1 VSQNKFASPPEIGDL
16 PSSEEETLA
25 FWQEQQI
32 FKASLAKEAPLG
44 SFVFFEGPPTANNVP
59 HVGHALTR
67 TIKDLFPRFRTMQ
80 GYRVE
85 RKAGWDTHG
94 LPVEISIEKELGF
107 TDKNSIEEYGVE
119 PFNQKCYESVR
130 RYEREWVKAS
140 ERLGFWLDYDNAY
153 FTFTNTYVESVWWIL
168 RQMFDA
174 DMLYEGHKVLPYC
187 PLCGT
192 THSSHEVAQAYQDV

>member
-1 VSQNKFASPPEIGDL
+1 VSQNKFASPPEIGAL
-16 PSSEEETLA
+16 PSSEEDTLA
-25 FWQEQQI
+25 FWQEQEI

-119 PFNQKCYESVR
+119 PFNQKCYESVQ

-153 FTFTNTYVESVWWIL
+153 FTFTNT
-168 RQMFDA
+168 
-174 DMLYEGHKVLPYC
+174 
-187 PLCGT
+187 
-192 THSSHEVAQAYQDV
+192 